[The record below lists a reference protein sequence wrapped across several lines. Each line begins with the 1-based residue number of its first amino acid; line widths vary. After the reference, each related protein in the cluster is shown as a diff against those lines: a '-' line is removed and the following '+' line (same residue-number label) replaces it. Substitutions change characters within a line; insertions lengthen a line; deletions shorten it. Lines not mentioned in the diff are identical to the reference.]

1 MGIFQTGW
9 PVNGK
14 MNVKFVAQNSNI
26 IPFDIKAIA
35 IGRVPNI
42 VSRVHFVVH
51 SDRSLHPRAPSNQS
65 RSSFRRA
72 FLRAACQARSVSS
85 LSVKSTSCVRPA
97 GRADELCRRGAA
109 DLFFSIYLA
118 EGWDG
123 VRIYIFFC
131 VVTEKTVIILGQRS
145 LAHLHDA
152 CKTPVMSGLRYS
164 LKIKYTALG
173 KKKNG
178 TANVN

>member
-26 IPFDIKAIA
+26 IPFDIKAID

-109 DLFFSIYLA
+109 DLFFFYQPGRKSR
-118 EGWDG
+118 
-123 VRIYIFFC
+123 V
-131 VVTEKTVIILGQRS
+131 
-145 LAHLHDA
+145 
-152 CKTPVMSGLRYS
+152 
-164 LKIKYTALG
+164 
-173 KKKNG
+173 
-178 TANVN
+178 